1 MMSPCYKVLVKT
13 IAANQIV
20 LQVNYFDLEIGF
32 DFENPT
38 NILRLLFFG
47 AYYFDAKGKCEKF
60 KMVAYEKNYVHKN
73 LYKEEWLAA
82 HAKDFYTKVT
92 CLNELEYLDYLCLEK
107 LPPDIYLDPRETNF
121 EQKRAYFNHSDYPKC
136 VLAIEVTDTQYISHL
151 SEDMF
156 FEVY

>member
-47 AYYFDAKGKCEKF
+47 AYYFDAKGHSEKF
-60 KMVAYEKNYVHKN
+60 KFTPADRHILYEN

-92 CLNELEYLDYLCLEK
+92 CINQSEYLDYLCLEK
-107 LPPDIYLDPRETNF
+107 LPPNIILDPRETTF
-121 EQKRAYFNHSDYPKC
+121 EQKRAFFNHSNYPKC
-136 VLAIEVTDTQYISHL
+136 VLAIEVTDAQYISHL